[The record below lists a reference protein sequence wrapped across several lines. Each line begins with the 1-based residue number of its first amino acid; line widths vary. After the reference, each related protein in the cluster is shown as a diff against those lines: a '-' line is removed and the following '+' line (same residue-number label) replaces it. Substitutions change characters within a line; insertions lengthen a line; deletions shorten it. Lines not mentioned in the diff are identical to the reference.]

1 MGTLAIDLHPAE
13 AADMGGLPRKSPHT
27 DLLPLEHIV
36 VAEPPADYTVVAPP
50 DTAIT
55 GRIHLIR
62 GQRVMLDRDLAEL
75 YVVETK
81 HLKRQVRRNMV
92 RFPEDFMFELT
103 EEENENIRSQFG
115 TLKQVGTPLNKE
127 GDLRSQIGTS
137 SWGGTRYL
145 PMAFTEQG
153 VAMLS
158 SVLNSEQAILVN
170 IHIIR
175 VFSRMREV
183 LLSHREILQKLEQL
197 EGRITG
203 HDEEIQAIFDHL
215 TELVS
220 PTEQT
225 RKPIGF
231 EPQDP

>member
-1 MGTLAIDLHPAE
+1 MGTLSLPHVRGQE
-13 AADMGGLPRKSPHT
+13 AARQE
-27 DLLPLEHIV
+27 PLAYMVNE
-36 VAEPPADYTVVAPP
+36 APARYSTVAPP
-50 DTAIT
+50 DAAIT

-62 GQRVMLDRDLAEL
+62 GQKVMLDRDLAEL
-75 YVVETK
+75 YGVETK
-81 HLKRQVRRNMV
+81 QLKRQVRRNIT

-103 EEENENIRSQFG
+103 GEENELLRSQFG
-115 TLKQVGTPLNKE
+115 TLKQGAHAK
-127 GDLRSQIGTS
+127 
-137 SWGGTRYL
+137 YL

-197 EGRITG
+197 EERLSG

-220 PTEQT
+220 PTAPQ
-225 RKPIGF
+225 RGPIGF
-231 EPQDP
+231 KPSGTDN

>member
-1 MGTLAIDLHPAE
+1 MVNEMMGTLA
-13 AADMGGLPRKSPHT
+13 GNLPRKSPHM
-27 DLLPLEHIV
+27 DLLPLEHLV
-36 VAEPPADYTVVAPP
+36 AAEPAPTYTPVAPP
-50 DTAIT
+50 DAAIT
-55 GRIHLIR
+55 GRIHIIR
-62 GQRVMLDRDLAEL
+62 GQKVMLDRDLAEL
-75 YVVETK
+75 YGVETK
-81 HLKRQVRRNMV
+81 HLKRQVRRNLG

-103 EEENENIRSQFG
+103 MEEAENSRSRSG
-115 TLKQVGTPLNKE
+115 TLKQGENIK
-127 GDLRSQIGTS
+127 
-137 SWGGTRYL
+137 YL

-197 EGRITG
+197 EGRLTG

-220 PTEQT
+220 PAEQA

-231 EPQDP
+231 KPGEA